1 MSTSNFVKLCTMT
14 VNLDD
19 VSSVPHEPTPDA
31 AGVPTLNVKMRGPH
45 SSLAL
50 TDPDDQAA
58 ILEAVGQKPDT
69 NEFLKKHAE
78 AKKEVEKKEAE
89 EKKEAAKKAKEEA
102 TAAKHDAAAAKH
114 ETHEE
119 AKHK

>member
-50 TDPDDQAA
+50 TDPDDQCA
-58 ILEAVGQKPDT
+58 ILEAVGQSEST
-69 NEFLKKHAE
+69 NDFMKKHA
-78 AKKEVEKKEAE
+78 VTKKEAE
-89 EKKEAAKKAKEEA
+89 KKAKEE
-102 TAAKHDAAAAKH
+102 AAAAKH
-114 ETHEE
+114 ETHKDAHE
-119 AKHK
+119 AKHKKAE